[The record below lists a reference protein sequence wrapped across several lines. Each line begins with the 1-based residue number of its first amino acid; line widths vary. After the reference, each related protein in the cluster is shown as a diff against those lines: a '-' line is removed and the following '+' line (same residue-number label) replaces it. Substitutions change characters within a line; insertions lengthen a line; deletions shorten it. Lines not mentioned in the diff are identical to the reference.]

1 MKRTFALTTLTAVL
15 TLVGATAFADDHIDS
30 AIKARQAQMQL
41 YAFSLGTLGAMAKG
55 DVDYDAAAASAAA
68 DNLAAVTMLHPGA
81 FWPQGSDSASNDKTR
96 AKADM
101 WSNFPDVQAKG
112 MALGEAAVAMK
123 AAAGTDL
130 AALRG
135 AIGAVGGACGACHK
149 AYREP
154 AN

>member
-1 MKRTFALTTLTAVL
+1 MKRILAITAAALTLTGSAV
-15 TLVGATAFADDHIDS
+15 FADGHVEH

-55 DVDYDAAAASAAA
+55 TVDYNAEAAQAAA
-68 DNLAAVTMLHPGA
+68 DNLAAMTMLHPGA
-81 FWPQGSDSASNDKTR
+81 FWPQGSDSTSTDKSR

-101 WSNFPDVQAKG
+101 WANYPDVQAKG
-112 MALGEAAVAMK
+112 MALGEAAQAMK

-135 AIGAVGGACGACHK
+135 AIGAVGGACTACHK

-154 AN
+154 ES